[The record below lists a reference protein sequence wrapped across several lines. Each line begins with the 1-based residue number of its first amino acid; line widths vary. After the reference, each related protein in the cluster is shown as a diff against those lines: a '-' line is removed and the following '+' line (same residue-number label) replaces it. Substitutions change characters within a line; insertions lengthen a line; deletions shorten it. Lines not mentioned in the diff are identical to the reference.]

1 MTETAVKNRIMSLV
15 VTDEKKQHPPE
26 VAEIRGA
33 TQLDLYKRDALKI
46 LKDLSSAVENDQVIG
61 VAIVTMGP
69 DMEASASVFTS
80 ACADNFTSML
90 GGLSILKSRIIDE
103 CLE

>member
-1 MTETAVKNRIMSLV
+1 MTETAGENRIVSLV

-26 VAEIRGA
+26 VAEIGGT
-33 TQLDLYKRDALKI
+33 TQFDLYKKDALKI
-46 LKDLSSAVENDQVIG
+46 LKDLSSAVDDGHVIG

-90 GGLSILKSRIIDE
+90 GGLAILQSRIID
-103 CLE
+103 